1 MPEYP
6 RPNPSPDHPANQ
18 PPPPLPCPFCGKPA
32 GRVAEPPDVFYGCPD
47 PKCAARGVL
56 SDIAAWNTRAAVSTL
71 PATILAVPAAPN
83 PISDLQHICLAIMAV
98 CAALILG
105 VGLPAIA
112 LGLLARMLG
121 LR

>member
-6 RPNPSPDHPANQ
+6 RSNPSPDHPDNQ
-18 PPPPLPCPFCGKPA
+18 PPPPLPCPFCGTTPEVMPA
-32 GRVAEPPDVFYGCPD
+32 GSVACRTRGC
-47 PKCAARGVL
+47 VL
-56 SDIAAWNTRAAVSTL
+56 YDKLQYRPAWNTRAPVATP

-83 PISDLQHICLAIMAV
+83 SFSDLQHICLAIAAV

-112 LGLLARMLG
+112 LGLLARVLG